1 MPANQEEAMEGIADF
16 GKFVVKMAT
25 RLIIAAVVILGIT
38 VMPSYLFE
46 HLDAQ
51 HIMVIQSPVSG
62 NLVVY
67 TTPGIKWQNFG
78 GVTKYP
84 KRGQYW
90 FSSFVDQGSAKDQS
104 IKVRFND
111 GAHAQISGSVSYDL
125 PMDEKQMWDLHQKY
139 GSAVSVD
146 QQLIR
151 TVVEK
156 ALYMTGPLMSSKES
170 YAEKRNELI
179 RYIDD
184 QINNGIYR
192 TETYQV
198 QEKDPMT
205 GDLKTVTLVRLVEK
219 NGRIEREET
228 SPLAI
233 FGVRTFNLSINR
245 IDYDEAVE
253 KQIQAQQALMMQ
265 VQTAIAEAKK
275 AEQAAITAEKN
286 GQAEAAKAKWGQEA
300 IKAQAVTEAEQRL
313 AVAGLDRQTAEQ
325 RKLEQILLG
334 EGEANRRKLVMEADG
349 ALDKK
354 LDAYIKVNQMYADA
368 LKNIQVPIVPSI
380 QMGQSGGNGQTGAQT
395 LIDLLQAKTAKE
407 LALDALPA
415 KKQQQ

>member
-1 MPANQEEAMEGIADF
+1 MEGIADF

>member
-1 MPANQEEAMEGIADF
+1 MEGVADF
-16 GKFVVKMAT
+16 GKLLFKTAT
-25 RLIIAAVVILGIT
+25 RLIVAAVVILGIS
-38 VMPSYLFE
+38 VLPSYLFE

-51 HIMVIQSPVSG
+51 HIMVIQSPISG
-62 NLVVY
+62 NLEVY
-67 TTPGIKWQNFG
+67 STPGVKWQNFG

-90 FSSFVDQGSAKDQS
+90 FSSFADQGEVKDQS

-125 PMDEKQMWDLHQKY
+125 PTDEKQMRDLHQKY
-139 GSAVSVD
+139 GSAASVD

-179 RYIDD
+179 RFIDD

-192 TETYQV
+192 TETYQS

-219 NGRIEREET
+219 GGHIEREET
-228 SPLAI
+228 SPLSI
-233 FGVRTFNLSINR
+233 FGVRTFNLSINK

-325 RKLEQILLG
+325 RKQEQILLG

-354 LDAYIKVNQMYADA
+354 LDAYVKVNQMYADA
-368 LKNIQVPIVPSI
+368 LKNIQVPIVPSV
-380 QMGQSGGNGQTGAQT
+380 QMGASSGSGQSGAQT

-407 LALDALPA
+407 LAVDTMP
-415 KKQQQ
+415 KKQQ